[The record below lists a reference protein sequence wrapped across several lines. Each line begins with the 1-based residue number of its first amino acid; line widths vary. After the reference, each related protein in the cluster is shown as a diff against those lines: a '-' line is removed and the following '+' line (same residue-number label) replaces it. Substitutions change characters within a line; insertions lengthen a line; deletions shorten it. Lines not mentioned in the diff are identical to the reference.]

1 MISKKILTGA
11 EYISLGL
18 SALGTIVA
26 ATTGQIAFATSPLIF
41 SLFLNVVN
49 RQELAKRTHN
59 ISHQI
64 ASVDNSE
71 EIRQDY
77 RQGFIELRQ
86 QIETIQNNFPRLNNT
101 NYSNEKDEA
110 IALIQE
116 KLNTIDR
123 QFNRIEETINK
134 SVKRKELEQYLNNFV
149 NREYLERKINM
160 IPQKLANE
168 LDSYLEAQIEKINC
182 ILKDTRP
189 EYQLVFDRQGSRN
202 ILLEALKNGQEHII
216 LVCPWI
222 TYHGANDEV
231 IELCK
236 KFLEQGGKLEIGWGH
251 LSDTS
256 LDKHQPISEEFFLKE
271 VAATKLYGNKNRPGK
286 NVNYWYKQ
294 KLDEFKELQPKYPN
308 QINLKLLGTH
318 EKFLVCDRSF
328 AMIGSHNFLTSN
340 CHSSERELGLITKDK
355 NLIEDL
361 IKRFEDA
368 LSLDDKDNLTQ
379 ERNTQKSSVRRSD
392 RPILKTQSPHE

>member
-18 SALGTIVA
+18 SAVGTIVA
-26 ATTGQIAFATSPLIF
+26 ANTGQIAFATSPLIF

-71 EIRQDY
+71 KIRQDY

-86 QIETIQNNFPRLNNT
+86 QIETIQNNFTRLNNI
-101 NYSNEKDEA
+101 NYSNEKDES
-110 IALIQE
+110 IALIKE

-123 QFNRIEETINK
+123 QFKRIDKTINK
-134 SVKRKELEQYLNNFV
+134 SVKRQELERNFTNLYQALAKQFNFV
-149 NREYLERKINM
+149 NPEYLEQKINTVSE
-160 IPQKLANE
+160 KTANE
-168 LDSYLEAQIEKINC
+168 LYSHLERHIEKINY
-182 ILKDTRP
+182 ILQDTRP
-189 EYQLVFDRQGSRN
+189 EYQLVIDRRGSRD
-202 ILLEALKNGQEHII
+202 ILLKTIKKAQERII

-222 TYHGANDEV
+222 TSYGASDEV
-231 IELCK
+231 IKYCRD
-236 KFLEQGGKLEIGWGH
+236 FLESGGRIDIGWGH
-251 LSDTS
+251 LKDI
-256 LDKHQPISEEFFLKE
+256 KQIEHIPISRNQFLEIAKNE
-271 VAATKLYGNKNRPGK
+271 GNNWAYGQIEKFIELEQS
-286 NVNYWYKQ
+286 YQ
-294 KLDEFKELQPKYPN
+294 KC
-308 QINLKLLGTH
+308 NLKLLGTH

-328 AMIGSHNFLTSN
+328 AMIGSHNFLTSD
-340 CHSSERELGLITKDK
+340 CYSSERELGLITKDK
-355 NLIEDL
+355 NIIEDF

-368 LSLDDKDNLTQ
+368 PSLDDKDSLNHKK
-379 ERNTQKSSVRRSD
+379 NPQKSSVRRSD